1 MTKAA
6 LIERVFAK
14 LTDGKFHSGEDLA
27 RGLGV
32 TRSAV
37 WKAAG
42 SLRDLGMPL
51 EAIRNR
57 GYRLVVATEPL
68 EAARIRSALPREVL
82 ARVRKL
88 EVEWSVDS
96 TNTQLVS
103 REPPPAGSA
112 EVLLAEVQS
121 AGRGRRGRAWLAPP
135 GGAVCLSLSWT
146 FPEMPRDVG
155 ALSLAIGVCVLRA
168 LKSAG
173 VADVRLKWPNDVLV
187 GDGKLGGILIE
198 LRAESAGPV
207 SVVVGI
213 GLNVALGEELTEKI
227 GATGLRATDLYSA
240 MAAGSSAGAVG
251 AARHSGRHDEAPEP
265 AGRSRSSPEA
275 PSRNAIAAGLIE
287 HCMRGL
293 AEFEREGLRPF
304 VEEWRRA
311 DALRGRDV
319 TVHSAEDGARGLAR
333 GIDLSGALLVET
345 PHGLRKFIGGEVT
358 VRPEA

>member
-14 LTDGKFHSGEDLA
+14 LTDGEFHSGEDLA

-68 EAARIRSALPREVL
+68 DAARIRSALPREVV
-82 ARVRKL
+82 ARVAKL

-96 TNTQLVS
+96 PNTQLVA
-103 REPPPAGSA
+103 REAPPAGSA

-168 LKSAG
+168 LKTAG
-173 VADVRLKWPNDVLV
+173 VADVRLKWPNDVLA

-213 GLNVALGEELTEKI
+213 GLNVALGDGLLEKI
-227 GATGLRATDLYSA
+227 AATGLPATDLRST
-240 MAAGSSAGAVG
+240 
-251 AARHSGRHDEAPEP
+251 E
-265 AGRSRSSPEA
+265 SRSAASA

-287 HCMRGL
+287 QCVRGL
-293 AEFEREGLRPF
+293 IEFEREGLRPF

>member
-6 LIERVFAK
+6 LIERVFSK
-14 LTDGKFHSGEDLA
+14 LTDGEFHSGEELA

-57 GYRLVVATEPL
+57 GYRLAVATEPL
-68 EAARIRSALPREVL
+68 DAARIRSQLPRDASSRL
-82 ARVRKL
+82 RKL

-103 REPPPAGSA
+103 RDAPPTGSS

-155 ALSLAIGVCVLRA
+155 ALSLAIGVCVLRV

-173 VADVRLKWPNDVLV
+173 VTDVRLKWPNDVLI
-187 GDGKLGGILIE
+187 GDRKLGGILIE
-198 LRAESAGPV
+198 LRAEAAGPV

-213 GLNVALGEELTEKI
+213 GLNVALGEAVLEKI
-227 GATGLRATDLYSA
+227 ATTGLRAIDLH
-240 MAAGSSAGAVG
+240 SSRG
-251 AARHSGRHDEAPEP
+251 AATTL
-265 AGRSRSSPEA
+265 
-275 PSRNAIAAGLIE
+275 SRNAVAAALVE
-287 HCMRGL
+287 HCIRGL
-293 AEFEREGLRPF
+293 VEFEREGLRPF

-333 GIDLSGALLVET
+333 GIDLSGALLIET